1 MAHGPEGHDRLGDA
15 REQGLRGRRDA
26 LALRA
31 SLRSDRRGVPSREP
45 RPRARRVRRRKRQ
58 GSAGGAGHA
67 PADPVRAALGSGA
80 LARPALRLDRGP
92 VAPFRPDR
100 PRPLSVL
107 LGRAGD
113 GALGRS
119 RRDDRPLRGGRDRGR
134 AVPPWRHPV
143 HRHRAAP
150 PAGRRARR
158 REASRAGAGPRR
170 DPRDRRVRPGE
181 PRSRGGDRL
190 MGALIQ
196 YFVDHPLA
204 IPLFLLMFTAIIA
217 VHEVAPNPPA
227 AAAGIQPGDLGPSAA
242 GRPATKPTDLAAYV
256 TSAAR
261 ADKEVTL
268 ALERNGRE
276 LPPITTAPRAEP
288 PTGEGPLGIKLGE
301 VTAQVSMPLPQAFGQ
316 ALGLTGDVVEQIAA
330 LPGEL
335 IARPPGAQPPPVG
348 GPIQIF
354 VVTAAVS
361 QLGFATFLKL
371 VGVISVNLGVL
382 NIIPFPGL
390 DGGRLFFVLA
400 GALLRRRLSPQVEA
414 AIHAI
419 GFVLLL
425 GLLVVVSVADIR
437 RATGG

>member
-1 MAHGPEGHDRLGDA
+1 
-15 REQGLRGRRDA
+15 
-26 LALRA
+26 
-31 SLRSDRRGVPSREP
+31 
-45 RPRARRVRRRKRQ
+45 
-58 GSAGGAGHA
+58 
-67 PADPVRAALGSGA
+67 
-80 LARPALRLDRGP
+80 
-92 VAPFRPDR
+92 
-100 PRPLSVL
+100 
-107 LGRAGD
+107 
-113 GALGRS
+113 
-119 RRDDRPLRGGRDRGR
+119 
-134 AVPPWRHPV
+134 
-143 HRHRAAP
+143 
-150 PAGRRARR
+150 
-158 REASRAGAGPRR
+158 
-170 DPRDRRVRPGE
+170 
-181 PRSRGGDRL
+181 
-190 MGALIQ
+190 
-196 YFVDHPLA
+196 VD
-204 IPLFLLMFTAIIA
+204 
-217 VHEVAPNPPA
+217 EVAPNSPA
-227 AAAGIQPGDLGPSAA
+227 AAAGIQPGDIVRSVD
-242 GRPATKPTDLAAYV
+242 GRPVTKTTDLVAYV

-261 ADKEVTL
+261 ADMEVTL
-268 ALERNGRE
+268 VLERNGRE